1 MPYRELP
8 LPPPAAGPV
17 DVDGGDDAIGAVL
30 IGVGLV
36 PVIATIAAG
45 GDFGAE
51 PTLGLGLAL
60 LGLVS
65 WRRRR

>member
-8 LPPPAAGPV
+8 LPPPPAGPA
-17 DVDGGDDAIGAVL
+17 DAAGDDAIGAVL
-30 IGVGLV
+30 IVIGLV
-36 PVIATIAAG
+36 PVIATIAVG

-60 LGLVS
+60 LGLAS
-65 WRRRR
+65 RRRRR